1 MNKDP
6 EINKTRK
13 RYVYLDKFETY
24 KVQVE
29 ETNTFLKKLIF
40 YSFLCNLLCLALSAC
55 ICYSM
60 HNFN

>member
-13 RYVYLDKFETY
+13 RYVYLDKFEAY

-29 ETNTFLKKLIF
+29 ETNIYLKNQYFIIF
-40 YSFLCNLLCLALSAC
+40 YV
-55 ICYSM
+55 IWYV
-60 HNFN
+60 